1 MDFGDILDEW
11 ERETAKPHGKK
22 SRKAPSRRESGAR
35 ATEPTE
41 PTANETRVNP
51 MDAWLRRYGVE
62 DKDSATDPRGNPES
76 PAERRRRLRGAK
88 PDAVID
94 LHGLTRDDAWA
105 RLTAFFADA
114 RRRGFQ
120 KVLII
125 HGKGSHSAEDPVLGP
140 LVRLFIERNPHA
152 GESGHSSRDE
162 GGTGSTWV
170 ILK

>member
-22 SRKAPSRRESGAR
+22 SHKAALRRESENRETG
-35 ATEPTE
+35 PS
-41 PTANETRVNP
+41 ANETRVNP

-62 DKDSATDPRGNPES
+62 DKDSAGTGEAEGES
-76 PAERRRRLRGAK
+76 PAARRRRLRAAK

-94 LHGLTRDDAWA
+94 LHGCTRDDAWA
-105 RLTAFFADA
+105 RLVAFFADA

-120 KVLII
+120 KILII

-152 GESGHSSRDE
+152 GESGHSSRDS

>member
-22 SRKAPSRRESGAR
+22 SHKAARPSESGER
-35 ATEPTE
+35 AVTPS
-41 PTANETRVNP
+41 ASETRANP

-62 DKDSATDPRGNPES
+62 DKDSATDQRVDAES
-76 PAERRRRLRGAK
+76 PAERRRRLRSAR

-114 RRRGFQ
+114 RRRGFG